1 MSSLLLVA
9 ILVLAIDQ
17 GSKACAQ
24 SGLSA
29 FVSTLS
35 RRRVV
40 RPSGALPSR
49 QTPWPLVGLWLATG
63 AGVLLLAW
71 FDPRLDGAL
80 ARVSL
85 GAALGGASGN
95 VLDRLRNGAV
105 VDFIDLR
112 WWPVFNLADVAIVAG
127 VALGLWAWARG

>member
-1 MSSLLLVA
+1 
-9 ILVLAIDQ
+9 
-17 GSKACAQ
+17 
-24 SGLSA
+24 
-29 FVSTLS
+29 
-35 RRRVV
+35 
-40 RPSGALPSR
+40 
-49 QTPWPLVGLWLATG
+49 VGLWVATV
-63 AGVLLLAW
+63 AGVLLLVW
-71 FDPRLDGAL
+71 LDPRFDGAL